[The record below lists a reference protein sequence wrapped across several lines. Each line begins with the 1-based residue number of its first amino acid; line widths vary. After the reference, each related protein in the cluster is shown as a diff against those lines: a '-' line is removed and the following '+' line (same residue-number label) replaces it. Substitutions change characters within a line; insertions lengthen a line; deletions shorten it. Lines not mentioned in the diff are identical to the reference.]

1 MLKKSPHSVIPLS
14 LLVFKEGEEQRQEWK
29 ETHRLAV
36 QMLVSVQ
43 QLYLI
48 VLGQH
53 PQSLSLCAFSLLEW
67 WAVKETQKDKI
78 AVDTVTKTAVCAIL

>member
-1 MLKKSPHSVIPLS
+1 MIPLP
-14 LLVFKEGEEQRQEWK
+14 LLKDGEEQRWEWK
-29 ETHRLAV
+29 DTYRLAV
-36 QMLVSVQ
+36 QLLVGLTVQ

-48 VLGQH
+48 ALGQH

-67 WAVKETQKDKI
+67 WAVEETQRDKV